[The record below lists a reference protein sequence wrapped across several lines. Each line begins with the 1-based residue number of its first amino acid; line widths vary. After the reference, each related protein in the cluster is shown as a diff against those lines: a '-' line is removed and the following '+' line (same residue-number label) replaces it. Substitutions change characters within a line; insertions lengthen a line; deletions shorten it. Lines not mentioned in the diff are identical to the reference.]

1 MPSSAI
7 RPRIAM
13 PTLVR
18 AGTSARRVARG
29 RSTARG
35 GVSTAR
41 RPSVRRAMSTRCET
55 VVGTAADDGASVRAS
70 GASRDD
76 SGERYVYVG
85 NLDFFDD
92 PDDVRRYL
100 AAALARATPASP
112 VPASIAVPGWGS
124 GPRVDQRKRR
134 DEGKLNRG
142 FAVLEFADAD
152 AGRAAAAAL
161 DGADVNGRALRS
173 SPGVTVKKNDGGD
186 PSDDDGGGGGEDE
199 AAARARAERR
209 AHNRRQRRRRKQRDA
224 AALEE
229 RLERLMRTHPLWGTD
244 DRAAG
249 EARRSVEA
257 DSSDDRYDRYDDDD
271 DDDGWWDDETWR
283 EGWGS
288 LYSVWASKDDATGLG
303 FIDWAKCPPA
313 ADPAGSNKRGGAAR
327 GTRKR
332 LQVESFRAVVSAA
345 ATTLGLGPGGSKRRP
360 TIVDFGCGTGN
371 LLLPLAAQHPEADFV
386 GLDLNPRSI
395 DLLSAR
401 ARDAGLANVAARV
414 GLIEEYEGRCDLA
427 LALHV
432 CGSGTDAVLLQAQAR
447 GAAFVVAPCCIGK
460 LRDGGLKSVAGMK
473 NAISTADGD
482 GDGDGDW
489 KDDTLVVRPG
499 GGMPHLTVIH
509 PRSRWMRGEVQ
520 RPAYMDLA
528 AAADWSGHAG
538 VDAMEAFTGKLGRLP
553 RAAKAAVELDR
564 GAAAAEAGYGVRMMK
579 MLHPGAGLKNDV
591 IVGFP
596 RGADPLRE
604 HVFGPEAS
612 F

>member
-18 AGTSARRVARG
+18 AGTFARRVARG

-35 GVSTAR
+35 ESTTR

-55 VVGTAADDGASVRAS
+55 VGTAASDDGASVRAS
-70 GASRDD
+70 GAARDD

-92 PDDVRRYL
+92 PEDVRRYL
-100 AAALARATPASP
+100 AAALARATPACP

-173 SPGVTVKKNDGGD
+173 SPGVTVKKNAGGA
-186 PSDDDGGGGGEDE
+186 PSDDDDDGDDGEDE

-244 DRAAG
+244 D
-249 EARRSVEA
+249 
-257 DSSDDRYDRYDDDD
+257 DDDD
-271 DDDGWWDDETWR
+271 GIRSRDLEYDGWWDDDAWR

-303 FIDWAKCPPA
+303 FVDWAKCPPA
-313 ADPAGSNKRGGAAR
+313 ADPAASNKRGGAAR
-327 GTRKR
+327 GRRKR
-332 LQVESFRAVVSAA
+332 LQVESFRAVVRAA
-345 ATTLGLGPGGSKRRP
+345 ATTLGLDPGGSKRRP

-414 GLIEEYEGRCDLA
+414 GLIEEYEGPCDLA

-447 GAAFVVAPCCIGK
+447 RAAFVVAPCCIGK

-482 GDGDGDW
+482 GDG
-489 KDDTLVVRPG
+489 KTDDLDDELVVRPG
-499 GGMPHLTVIH
+499 GGMPPLTVIH

-520 RPAYMDLA
+520 RPAYMDMA

-538 VDAMEAFTGKLGRLP
+538 VDAMEAFTGELGRLP

-604 HVFGPEAS
+604 HVFGPNAS

>member
-1 MPSSAI
+1 MPSLAI

-13 PTLVR
+13 QTLVR

-29 RSTARG
+29 RSMPRG

-55 VVGTAADDGASVRAS
+55 VVGTAADDRASVRAS
-70 GASRDD
+70 RAARDD

-92 PDDVRRYL
+92 PADVRRYL
-100 AAALARATPASP
+100 AAALARATPACP

-161 DGADVNGRALRS
+161 DGAVVNGRALRS
-173 SPGVTVKKNDGGD
+173 SPGVTVKKDDGGD
-186 PSDDDGGGGGEDE
+186 PSDDDDGGGGGEDE

-224 AALEE
+224 AALGE
-229 RLERLMRTHPLWGTD
+229 RLERLMRTHPLWVTD
-244 DRAAG
+244 DCAATG
-249 EARRSVEA
+249 RARRSVAA
-257 DSSDDRYDRYDDDD
+257 DSLDDDTWR
-271 DDDGWWDDETWR
+271 DGWWDDDTWR

-303 FIDWAKCPPA
+303 FVDWAKCPPA

-414 GLIEEYEGRCDLA
+414 GLIEEYEGPCDLA

-482 GDGDGDW
+482 GDGDGDGKGTTSW
-489 KDDTLVVRPG
+489 
-499 GGMPHLTVIH
+499 
-509 PRSRWMRGEVQ
+509 
-520 RPAYMDLA
+520 
-528 AAADWSGHAG
+528 WSG
-538 VDAMEAFTGKLGRLP
+538 
-553 RAAKAAVELDR
+553 
-564 GAAAAEAGYGVRMMK
+564 
-579 MLHPGAGLKNDV
+579 PGAGCRL
-591 IVGFP
+591 
-596 RGADPLRE
+596 
-604 HVFGPEAS
+604 
-612 F
+612 

>member
-1 MPSSAI
+1 
-7 RPRIAM
+7 M

-18 AGTSARRVARG
+18 AGTFARRVARG
-29 RSTARG
+29 RSRPAASRPASAERPARD
-35 GVSTAR
+35 VDEMRT
-41 RPSVRRAMSTRCET
+41 
-55 VVGTAADDGASVRAS
+55 VGTAASDDGASVRAS
-70 GASRDD
+70 GAARDD

-92 PDDVRRYL
+92 PEDVRRYL
-100 AAALARATPASP
+100 AAALARATPACP

-173 SPGVTVKKNDGGD
+173 SPGSRSEKRRRGSERRRRRRRRRRG
-186 PSDDDGGGGGEDE
+186 SRR
-199 AAARARAERR
+199 AARAERH
-209 AHNRRQRRRRKQRDA
+209 AHNRRRRRRRKQRDA

-244 DRAAG
+244 D
-249 EARRSVEA
+249 
-257 DSSDDRYDRYDDDD
+257 DDDD
-271 DDDGWWDDETWR
+271 GIRSRDLEYDGWWDDDAWR

-303 FIDWAKCPPA
+303 FVDWAKCPPA
-313 ADPAGSNKRGGAAR
+313 ADPAASNKRGGAAR
-327 GTRKR
+327 GRRKR
-332 LQVESFRAVVSAA
+332 LQVESFRAVVRAA
-345 ATTLGLGPGGSKRRP
+345 ATTLGLDPGGSKRRL

-414 GLIEEYEGRCDLA
+414 GLIEEYEGPCDLA

-447 GAAFVVAPCCIGK
+447 RAAFVVAPCCIGK
-460 LRDGGLKSVAGMK
+460 LRDGGLKSVAGEK
-473 NAISTADGD
+473 CDLNRRRGRGREQTT
-482 GDGDGDW
+482 W
-489 KDDTLVVRPG
+489 T
-499 GGMPHLTVIH
+499 T
-509 PRSRWMRGEVQ
+509 RW
-520 RPAYMDLA
+520 
-528 AAADWSGHAG
+528 WSG
-538 VDAMEAFTGKLGRLP
+538 
-553 RAAKAAVELDR
+553 
-564 GAAAAEAGYGVRMMK
+564 
-579 MLHPGAGLKNDV
+579 PGAGCR
-591 IVGFP
+591 I
-596 RGADPLRE
+596 
-604 HVFGPEAS
+604 
-612 F
+612 